1 MLKKVVK
8 NSLVNQVTE
17 NIIGYMV
24 SHKLKPGERLP
35 NEMQLME
42 LLGISRSVL
51 REALSRLNYFG
62 IISSEKKN
70 GIIIKNPKPFAAIGN
85 FLPLLVSSSNDFE
98 KFTYFR
104 YILECGAA
112 EFATLFGDKQS
123 VGAITK
129 AAETYLE
136 NAKKGLPRDEMIEF
150 DENFHIS
157 IFNAGKNDFL
167 NELSSMVIRH
177 FRNRPSELSRKDFV
191 RIANEHLSIA
201 GAIADKDL
209 AGCRKLMASHLRLK
223 NT

>member
-8 NSLVNQVTE
+8 ISLVNQVTE
-17 NIIGYMV
+17 NIIEYMV
-24 SHKLKPGERLP
+24 SHRLKPGERLP
-35 NEMQLME
+35 NEMQLMQ
-42 LLGISRSVL
+42 LLGVSRSVL

-104 YILECGAA
+104 HILECGAA
-112 EFATLFGDKQS
+112 EFAILFGDKQS
-123 VGAITK
+123 IGAITK

-136 NAKKGLPRDEMIEF
+136 NAKNGLHRDEMIGF
-150 DENFHIS
+150 DEDFHIS

-177 FRNRPSELSRKDFV
+177 FRNRPSELSGKDFV

-201 GAIADKDL
+201 QSIKDKDL
-209 AGCRKLMASHLRLK
+209 EECRKLLANHLRLK
-223 NT
+223 F